1 MARSNWVR
9 AALAL
14 VAITTLGAAPPPS
27 GLATDPAPVLAA
39 GDLRSHLDLSG
50 VWHYSIDPYRTGDA
64 GFHGEAPDASQRRYA
79 EIDVAQAMRD
89 HPAALYEFDMARA
102 PTATLPSSWLTHSPE
117 MRYYRGLV
125 WYQRTF
131 SADPKSGERQF
142 LRFGAANYRAHVYLN
157 GKHVGDHEGGFT
169 TFAFEVTGLLRK
181 GENQITVGVD
191 DERTAQDLPPPVT
204 DWETYGG
211 LTRAVTV
218 VTTPATYID
227 DAWVR
232 LTRDGRI
239 AVTAHV
245 DGTAAAGLAVKLT
258 IPALGLTV
266 PGKTDSTGDWTA
278 EVAAP
283 AGLRRWSPD
292 TPTLYD
298 VAISAGDDVW
308 KDRVG
313 FRTVAVRGH
322 QILLNGKPIF
332 LRGIAVHEEE
342 FGDNPTRAITPEAA
356 RALLGEVKN
365 GLHGNYVRLAHYPH
379 SEVTTRMADRMG
391 LLVWSEIPVYWLVD
405 FANPDTLKAALR
417 MQTESILRDRDR
429 ASIIIWSIANETPVN
444 PARNRF
450 LETLAAEAHRLDDS
464 RLVSAA
470 LLVGR
475 KQEGDKSVF
484 DIDDPLIPSLDVMAV
499 NTYNGWYSEDP
510 LPSLPD
516 FVWRSRYDKPL
527 IFSEFGAGATA
538 GFHDPARTHK
548 FSEEFQADYYKYTLA
563 MVDKIPL
570 LAGMSPWLLKD
581 FRSPRRQHPVF
592 QQGWNRK
599 GLETPTGQRKQ
610 AFDVLAAFYAA
621 KAKGHANANANEL
634 Q

>member
-1 MARSNWVR
+1 MVRSNWAR
-9 AALAL
+9 AALTLIA
-14 VAITTLGAAPPPS
+14 VTMLGAAPPPS
-27 GLATDPAPVLAA
+27 GLTTDPAPVLAA
-39 GDLRSHLDLSG
+39 GDLRPHIDLSG
-50 VWHYSIDPYRTGDA
+50 VWHYSIDPYRTGAA

-79 EIDVAQAMRD
+79 EIDVAQTMRD

-102 PTATLPSSWLTHSPE
+102 PTATLPSSWLTHSAE
-117 MRYYRGLV
+117 MRHYKGLV

-131 SADPKSGERQF
+131 SADPKAGERQF

-157 GKHVGDHEGGFT
+157 GKHVGEHEGGFT

-181 GENQITVGVD
+181 GDNQITVGVD

-218 VTTPATYID
+218 VTTPATYVD

-245 DGTAAAGLAVKLT
+245 DGKAAAGLAVKLA
-258 IPALGLTV
+258 IPALGLEV
-266 PGKTDSTGDWTA
+266 PGKTDGEGNWTA
-278 EVAAP
+278 TVAAP
-283 AGLRRWSPD
+283 AALRRWSPD

-298 VAISAGDDVW
+298 VSISAGDDLW
-308 KDRVG
+308 RDRLG
-313 FRTVAVRGH
+313 FRTVAVSGH

-332 LRGIAVHEEE
+332 LRGITLHEEE

-379 SEVTTRMADRMG
+379 SEVMTRTADQMG
-391 LLVWSEIPVYWLVD
+391 LLVWSEIPNYWMVD
-405 FANPDTLKAALR
+405 FGNPAVLAKARHMLA
-417 MQTESILRDRDR
+417 EEIARDRDR

-475 KQEGDKSVF
+475 KQEGGRTVF

-510 LPSLPD
+510 LPSLPA

-527 IFSEFGAGATA
+527 IFSEFGAAATA
-538 GFHDPARTHK
+538 GFHDPARAHK

-563 MVDKIPL
+563 MMTKIPF
-570 LAGMSPWLLKD
+570 LAGLSPWILKD

-599 GLETPTGQRKQ
+599 GLETPAGQRKQ

-621 KAKGHANANANEL
+621 KAGESVNANANKS